1 MTMQHKKTKTMGF
14 SCLSLNL
21 SETPAPESLSNKGS
35 GPKTSSYII
44 KRPQRSRFSREISE
58 TFRNTFSF
66 FFTEHPDGCLS
77 DQTVFSLEELN

>member
-1 MTMQHKKTKTMGF
+1 MQHKKTKTMSF

-21 SETPAPESLSNKGS
+21 SKTSAPESLSNKGS

-58 TFRNTFSF
+58 TSRNTIF
-66 FFTEHPDGCLS
+66 FFLTEHPNGCLS